1 MRFCDLANVRQKKT
15 MMELQQTHFW
25 ETEHRNFVV
34 DTTFVL
40 FFLAVDC
47 GQRFMFG
54 IDGMFSAVTLMMFV
68 VLPYFLP
75 FQGVKPDF
83 ERWLFGRVVIAA
95 FAIMLG
101 AMFSQAL
108 GVILP
113 EMFRFI
119 PLTFLIV
126 AAMISCY
133 TQFYSLLRFR
143 LAK

>member
-1 MRFCDLANVRQKKT
+1 
-15 MMELQQTHFW
+15 MMELQQTRVW
-25 ETEHRNFVV
+25 ETENRSIFVA

-47 GQRFMFG
+47 GQRFTFG
-54 IDGMFSAVTLMMFV
+54 AEGMLSAVTLAMFV

-75 FQGVKPDF
+75 FQGEKPEF
-83 ERWLFGRVVIAA
+83 ERWLFGRVAIVA
-95 FAIMLG
+95 FAIVLG
-101 AMFSQAL
+101 AMFRQAL

-113 EMFRFI
+113 DMFRFV
-119 PLTFLIV
+119 PFTLLIV

-133 TQFYSLLRFR
+133 IQFYSLLRFR

>member
-1 MRFCDLANVRQKKT
+1 
-15 MMELQQTHFW
+15 MMELQQTHVW
-25 ETEHRNFVV
+25 ETERRSFVV

-47 GQRFMFG
+47 GQRFSFG
-54 IDGMFSAVTLMMFV
+54 IDGTLSAVTLSMFI

-75 FQGVKPDF
+75 FQGEKPEF

-95 FAIMLG
+95 FVILLG
-101 AMFSQAL
+101 AIFRQTL

-113 EMFRFI
+113 DMFRFL
-119 PLTFLIV
+119 PLTLLIV

-133 TQFYSLLRFR
+133 IQFYSLSRFR

>member
-1 MRFCDLANVRQKKT
+1 MT
-15 MMELQQTHFW
+15 ELQQTHVW
-25 ETEHRNFVV
+25 ETDRRSFVV

-47 GQRFMFG
+47 GQRFTFG
-54 IDGMFSAVTLMMFV
+54 IDGMLSAITLVMFV

-75 FQGVKPDF
+75 FQGEKPEF
-83 ERWLFGRVVIAA
+83 ERWLFGRVIIAA
-95 FAIMLG
+95 FAIILG
-101 AMFSQAL
+101 AIFRQAL

-113 EMFRFI
+113 DMFRFV
-119 PLTFLIV
+119 PLTLLIV

-133 TQFYSLLRFR
+133 IQFYSLLRFR

>member
-1 MRFCDLANVRQKKT
+1 
-15 MMELQQTHFW
+15 MELQQTHVW
-25 ETEHRNFVV
+25 ETERRSFVV

-47 GQRFMFG
+47 GQRFSFG
-54 IDGMFSAVTLMMFV
+54 IDGTLSAVTLSMFI

-75 FQGVKPDF
+75 FQGEKPEF

-95 FAIMLG
+95 FVILLG
-101 AMFSQAL
+101 AIFRQTL

-113 EMFRFI
+113 DMFRFL
-119 PLTFLIV
+119 PLTLLIV

-133 TQFYSLLRFR
+133 IQFYSLLRFR

>member
-1 MRFCDLANVRQKKT
+1 
-15 MMELQQTHFW
+15 MMELQQTRVW
-25 ETEHRNFVV
+25 ETESRSFFVV

-47 GQRFMFG
+47 GQRFTFG
-54 IDGMFSAVTLMMFV
+54 IDGMLSAVTLAMFV

-75 FQGVKPDF
+75 FQGEKPEF
-83 ERWLFGRVVIAA
+83 ERWLFGRVAIAA
-95 FAIMLG
+95 LAIVLG
-101 AMFSQAL
+101 AMFRQAL

-113 EMFRFI
+113 DMFQFV
-119 PLTFLIV
+119 PLTLLIV

-133 TQFYSLLRFR
+133 IQFYSLLRFR

>member
-1 MRFCDLANVRQKKT
+1 
-15 MMELQQTHFW
+15 MMELQQTRVW
-25 ETEHRNFVV
+25 ETESRSFFVV

-47 GQRFMFG
+47 GQRFTFG
-54 IDGMFSAVTLMMFV
+54 IDGMLSAVTLAMFV

-75 FQGVKPDF
+75 FQGEKPEF
-83 ERWLFGRVVIAA
+83 ERWLFGRVAIAA
-95 FAIMLG
+95 LAIVLG
-101 AMFSQAL
+101 AMFRQAL

-113 EMFRFI
+113 DMFRFV
-119 PLTFLIV
+119 PLTLLIV

-133 TQFYSLLRFR
+133 IQFYSLLRFR

>member
-1 MRFCDLANVRQKKT
+1 
-15 MMELQQTHFW
+15 MMELQQTHAW
-25 ETEHRNFVV
+25 ETKRHRGFVV

-47 GQRFMFG
+47 GQRFTFG
-54 IDGMFSAVTLMMFV
+54 IDGLLSAVTLAMFV

-75 FQGVKPDF
+75 FQGEKPKF

-95 FAIMLG
+95 FAIVLG
-101 AMFSQAL
+101 AMFHQAL

-119 PLTFLIV
+119 PFTLLIV
-126 AAMISCY
+126 AAMISGY
-133 TQFYSLLRFR
+133 VQFYGLLRFR

>member
-1 MRFCDLANVRQKKT
+1 

-25 ETEHRNFVV
+25 ETERRSFVV

-47 GQRFMFG
+47 GQRFTFG
-54 IDGMFSAVTLMMFV
+54 IDGILSAVTLAMFV
-68 VLPYFLP
+68 ILPYFLP
-75 FQGVKPDF
+75 FQGEKPAF
-83 ERWLFGRVVIAA
+83 ERWLFGRVAIAA
-95 FAIMLG
+95 LAIVLG
-101 AMFSQAL
+101 AMFGQAL

-113 EMFRFI
+113 DMFRFV
-119 PLTFLIV
+119 PLTLLIV

-133 TQFYSLLRFR
+133 IQFYSLLRFR

>member
-1 MRFCDLANVRQKKT
+1 
-15 MMELQQTHFW
+15 MMELQQTRVW
-25 ETEHRNFVV
+25 ETERRGFAV

-47 GQRFMFG
+47 GQRFTFG
-54 IDGMFSAVTLMMFV
+54 VDGLLSAVTLAMFV

-75 FQGVKPDF
+75 FDGEKPEF
-83 ERWLFGRVVIAA
+83 ERWLFGRVVVAA
-95 FAIMLG
+95 FAIVLG
-101 AMFSQAL
+101 AMFRQTL

-113 EMFRFI
+113 DMFRFV

-133 TQFYSLLRFR
+133 IQLYSLLKFR

>member
-1 MRFCDLANVRQKKT
+1 
-15 MMELQQTHFW
+15 MMELQQTCVW
-25 ETEHRNFVV
+25 ATERRNFAV

-47 GQRFMFG
+47 GQRFTFG
-54 IDGMFSAVTLMMFV
+54 IDGLLSAITLAMFV

-75 FQGVKPDF
+75 FEGEKPDF
-83 ERWLFGRVVIAA
+83 ELWLFGRVAIAA
-95 FAIMLG
+95 FAIVLG
-101 AMFSQAL
+101 AMFRQAV

-113 EMFRFI
+113 DMFRFV

-133 TQFYSLLRFR
+133 IQFYSLLRFR

>member
-1 MRFCDLANVRQKKT
+1 
-15 MMELQQTHFW
+15 MMELQQTRVW
-25 ETEHRNFVV
+25 ATERRSFSV
-34 DTTFVL
+34 DTSFVL

-47 GQRFMFG
+47 GQRFTFG
-54 IDGMFSAVTLMMFV
+54 IDGILSGVTLAMFV

-75 FQGVKPDF
+75 FQGEKPDF

-95 FAIMLG
+95 FAILLG
-101 AMFSQAL
+101 AVFNQAI

-113 EMFRFI
+113 DMFRFL
-119 PLTFLIV
+119 PLTLLIV

-133 TQFYSLLRFR
+133 IQFYSLLRFR

>member
-1 MRFCDLANVRQKKT
+1 

-25 ETEHRNFVV
+25 ETERRSFAV

-47 GQRFMFG
+47 GQRFTFG
-54 IDGMFSAVTLMMFV
+54 IDGMLSAVTLAMFV
-68 VLPYFLP
+68 ILPYFLP
-75 FQGVKPDF
+75 FQGEKPEF

-95 FAIMLG
+95 FAIVIG
-101 AMFSQAL
+101 AMFRQAL

-113 EMFRFI
+113 DMFRFA
-119 PLTFLIV
+119 PLTLLIV
-126 AAMISCY
+126 AAIISCY
-133 TQFYSLLRFR
+133 IQFYSLLRFR

>member
-1 MRFCDLANVRQKKT
+1 
-15 MMELQQTHFW
+15 MMELQQTHFLAA
-25 ETEHRNFVV
+25 ERRSFVV

-47 GQRFMFG
+47 GQRFTFG
-54 IDGMFSAVTLMMFV
+54 IDGMLSAVTLAMFV

-75 FQGVKPDF
+75 FQGEKPEF

-95 FAIMLG
+95 FAIVLG
-101 AMFSQAL
+101 AMFRQAL

-113 EMFRFI
+113 DMFRFI
-119 PLTFLIV
+119 PLTLLIV
-126 AAMISCY
+126 AAMVSSYI
-133 TQFYSLLRFR
+133 QFYSLLRFR

>member
-1 MRFCDLANVRQKKT
+1 
-15 MMELQQTHFW
+15 MMELQQTHVW
-25 ETEHRNFVV
+25 ETERRSFVV

-47 GQRFMFG
+47 GQRFSFG
-54 IDGMFSAVTLMMFV
+54 IDGTLSAVTLSMFI

-75 FQGVKPDF
+75 FQGEKPEF

-95 FAIMLG
+95 FVILLG
-101 AMFSQAL
+101 AIFRQTL

-113 EMFRFI
+113 DMFRFL
-119 PLTFLIV
+119 PLTLLIV

-133 TQFYSLLRFR
+133 IQFYSLLRFR